1 VQLQCTHSA
10 VPFERRMSATAPGN
24 ILIGEIV
31 PNRIPNPEMVTSVG
45 IITNKKT
52 LTKLIV
58 RVVIKI
64 K

>member
-31 PNRIPNPEMVTSVG
+31 PIRLLHVHLRFSGG
-45 IITNKKT
+45 II
-52 LTKLIV
+52 
-58 RVVIKI
+58 IK
-64 K
+64 

>member
-1 VQLQCTHSA
+1 
-10 VPFERRMSATAPGN
+10 MSATAPGN